1 MADVKCSGSVHRKNA
16 FANFYG
22 TQRDGLAVVSRRG
35 MLKAGFAGLAGLSL
49 PEVLRT
55 RAQAAQTGQRISGAK
70 SVILLWMTGGP
81 SHIDTWDPKPDR
93 PLQNRG
99 PFGVVRT
106 RLPGTFLC
114 EHLPKQAA
122 MLDKF
127 TIIRSVD
134 ARSSNHS
141 PNKVF
146 QTGNPAAEARTN
158 SEAHRYPAI
167 ASVVAKLH
175 GANHPSMPPY
185 VACMKSSDHIA
196 FAGYLG
202 KQYDPFIAE
211 QAARLPVYTNVGVDT
226 GESTRG
232 NLFRLP
238 GGLSFE
244 RLNNRQRLLQDFD
257 RLRTDLDLSGS
268 MDAINSYQRQ
278 AVDMVLGRR
287 AQTAFDLSQ
296 EPAAGRD
303 RYGKHLWCQQALLAR
318 RLVEAGVAFVTL
330 DLSHHPSSST
340 WDTHGDNIP
349 PYGGISRGLG
359 PLLPVFDHLISTLVS
374 DLEERGLLDQVLIIA
389 MGEFGAR
396 PTWEAKAAPTAA
408 TTGPPACRWRWPAGA
423 CGTGR
428 SWGRPSETAATSS
441 IGRSRRAIWPQR
453 SIAPWACRS
462 TPRTWITKAGL
473 ASSSKT
479 TDNRFTSCFEPLGS
493 EFSNPYS
500 PDFSLPADV
509 RKCQRVA
516 FLPRASAG
524 QFFAR
529 TGNPRTK
536 LFMRDSRRVA
546 EAFDARLLGG
556 PPDCS
561 TLRRSE
567 HAGGSQ
573 NRRSL
578 DCQSGSHCVCN
589 GAGSRAGC
597 LQRESLRPGC

>member
-1 MADVKCSGSVHRKNA
+1 MADVKCSRPIHRQNA

-22 TQRDGLAVVSRRG
+22 TQRDGLSVLSRRG

-49 PEVLRT
+49 PEVLRART
-55 RAQAAQTGQRISGAK
+55 HAAETGQRTPAAK

-106 RLPGTFLC
+106 KLPGTFLC

-134 ARSSNHS
+134 ARHSNHE

-146 QTGNPAAEARTN
+146 QTGNLAAEPRTN
-158 SEAHRYPAI
+158 SEAQRYPAI

-175 GANHPSMPPY
+175 GANHSSMPPY
-185 VACMKSSDHIA
+185 VAFMKSSGHIG

-211 QAARLPVYTNVGVDT
+211 QAASLPVYTNIGVDT
-226 GESTRG
+226 GETTRG
-232 NLFRLP
+232 NLFQLP

-257 RLRTDLDLSGS
+257 RLRADLDLSGS
-268 MDAINSYQRQ
+268 MDALNTYQRQ
-278 AVDMVLGRR
+278 AVDMVLGHR

-296 EPAAGRD
+296 EPSAVRD

-330 DLSHHPSSST
+330 DLSHHSASGT

-349 PYGGISRGLG
+349 PYGGITRGLG

-374 DLEERGLLDQVLIIA
+374 DLEERGLLDQVLVIA
-389 MGEFGAR
+389 MGEFGRTPNMGSQGSTDGRNHWPVCMSMALAGGGLRHGQVLGATERDGSDIKHR
-396 PTWEAKAAPTAA
+396 PVTPGDLAA
-408 TTGPPACRWRWPAGA
+408 TIYRYMGVPLDATYVDNQ
-423 CGTGR
+423 
-428 SWGRPSETAATSS
+428 GRPHFIVEN
-441 IGRSRRAIWPQR
+441 
-453 SIAPWACRS
+453 
-462 TPRTWITKAGL
+462 
-473 ASSSKT
+473 
-479 TDNRFTSCFEPLGS
+479 D
-493 EFSNPYS
+493 
-500 PDFSLPADV
+500 
-509 RKCQRVA
+509 
-516 FLPRASAG
+516 G
-524 QFFAR
+524 QPIR
-529 TGNPRTK
+529 E
-536 LFMRDSRRVA
+536 LF
-546 EAFDARLLGG
+546 
-556 PPDCS
+556 
-561 TLRRSE
+561 
-567 HAGGSQ
+567 
-573 NRRSL
+573 
-578 DCQSGSHCVCN
+578 
-589 GAGSRAGC
+589 
-597 LQRESLRPGC
+597 